1 VISKTHKLIYNALGE
16 LTYWPVDFAKE
27 ELWQELV
34 QMHKDGKLDAKTE
47 KLYFAPSR
55 PMFELYDL
63 EKDPNEFT
71 NLAGN
76 KDAARVEGE
85 LKAAMQEWMIL
96 QRDYLPLP
104 VPPKKSGKRN
114 AE

>member
-1 VISKTHKLIYNALGE
+1 
-16 LTYWPVDFAKE
+16 
-27 ELWQELV
+27 
-34 QMHKDGKLDAKTE
+34 
-47 KLYFAPSR
+47 
-55 PMFELYDL
+55 MFELYDL

-71 NLAGN
+71 NLAGK
-76 KDAARVEGE
+76 KDTASVEGE

-104 VPPKKSGKRN
+104 VPPKKSGNRN